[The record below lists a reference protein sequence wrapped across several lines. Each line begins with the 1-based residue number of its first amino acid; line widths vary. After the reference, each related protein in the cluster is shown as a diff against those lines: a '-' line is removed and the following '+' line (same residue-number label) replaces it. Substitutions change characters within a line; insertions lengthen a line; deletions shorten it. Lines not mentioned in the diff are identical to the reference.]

1 MRMLSIGLVSLLAL
15 GGCATVSM
23 TPAATMIVSA
33 SETQDQSDFRDSC
46 SKFSEAV
53 YERDLVTQR
62 NGVAEVFNMLAF
74 GEAIKTRD
82 TVYRERVQI
91 ETAPASVVFKT
102 VEADAKWAT
111 RHLEEIT
118 GQVSGLLETAAAEDA
133 DLNLRKDLVAF
144 EQVLVLSKKVRLSF
158 VDVMTEIDGQATV
171 EREAADMAVA
181 EFETAIDQASAYIE
195 KLSDAYAL
203 LDGAEATS

>member
-82 TVYRERVQI
+82 TV
-91 ETAPASVVFKT
+91 
-102 VEADAKWAT
+102 
-111 RHLEEIT
+111 L
-118 GQVSGLLETAAAEDA
+118 GLAIIPEL
-133 DLNLRKDLVAF
+133 F
-144 EQVLVLSKKVRLSF
+144 
-158 VDVMTEIDGQATV
+158 
-171 EREAADMAVA
+171 
-181 EFETAIDQASAYIE
+181 EFESF
-195 KLSDAYAL
+195 
-203 LDGAEATS
+203 

>member
-46 SKFSEAV
+46 SRFSEAV

-62 NGVAEVFNMLAF
+62 NSVAEVFNMLAF

-118 GQVSGLLETAAAEDA
+118 NQVSGLLETAAAEDA

-158 VDVMTEIDGQATV
+158 VDVMTEIDGQV
-171 EREAADMAVA
+171 PEREAADTAVA
-181 EFETAIDQASAYIE
+181 GFETAIDEASAYIE

-203 LDGAEATS
+203 IEGAEATS

>member
-118 GQVSGLLETAAAEDA
+118 SQVSGLLETAAAEDA

-203 LDGAEATS
+203 IDNAEATS